1 MLTEH
6 CFNTGIVT
14 LNYAEGASS
23 GPPLVL
29 LHGGSAR
36 WQSVLPLLPELSQH
50 WHIYAPDLR
59 GHGKSGSVPGGYRL
73 LDYTADIEAFLKQVV
88 KEPAV
93 LFGHSLGGHIA
104 LLARAGRSSSFSRG
118 DRPRA
123 QRDSD
128 QCGGTTRSC
137 ACSQPLWRRAP
148 LVSGDGR
155 KPSAQ

>member
-50 WHIYAPDLR
+50 WHIYAQTCE
-59 GHGKSGSVPGGYRL
+59 GMENPGLFLVDTVCWIIL
-73 LDYTADIEAFLKQVV
+73 LILK
-88 KEPAV
+88 
-93 LFGHSLGGHIA
+93 
-104 LLARAGRSSSFSRG
+104 RSSSKLSRSL
-118 DRPRA
+118 RSS
-123 QRDSD
+123 SD
-128 QCGGTTRSC
+128 ILWEVILRS
-137 ACSQPLWRRAP
+137 W
-148 LVSGDGR
+148 
-155 KPSAQ
+155 